1 MTASP
6 CLRRRWRHAGAVRQ
20 TPPGAIIHRIPR
32 VVLVEDRKGESL
44 TLRQDATNL
53 IRVGILILPLAGL
66 LALAGALGSYGEP
79 EARTDIRAAAQAAAS
94 TGYFVSQ
101 LANIVSSTALIF
113 GVMALAAYL
122 ANTRTRVVGSVAFL
136 VNGPYR

>member
-53 IRVGILILPLAGL
+53 IRVGILILP